1 MVKKRKQ
8 RRKKSEWDYIP
19 KEIKPESFI
28 DGILGSNWIGAV
40 ILALIY
46 IIYKIFSTS

>member
-8 RRKKSEWDYIP
+8 RRKK
-19 KEIKPESFI
+19 KEDKPESFI

-46 IIYKIFSTS
+46 IIYKIFSKS